1 MASPQHGR
9 DVLSAS
15 REDALMGGT
24 GVVTWDIEKGLWD
37 RGYHAIAGIDEA
49 GRGALAGPVVAAAV
63 VVPPYTEIP
72 HVDDSKRLCR
82 AARESLYAQIQSLA
96 AWIGVG
102 MVGAETI
109 DRVNIRQGTLRAMIA
124 ALQDASHGLE
134 YLLIDGQERVPLPI
148 SQQAF
153 VRGDQTVGSIAAASI
168 IAKVTRDRLMDTMEQ
183 QYPGYGFAQH
193 KGYGTIAHLQAIR
206 QRGPSAIHRR
216 TFRGVR

>member
-1 MASPQHGR
+1 
-9 DVLSAS
+9 
-15 REDALMGGT
+15 
-24 GVVTWDIEKGLWD
+24 
-37 RGYHAIAGIDEA
+37 
-49 GRGALAGPVVAAAV
+49 
-63 VVPPYTEIP
+63 
-72 HVDDSKRLCR
+72 
-82 AARESLYAQIQSLA
+82 
-96 AWIGVG
+96 

-148 SQQAF
+148 RQQAF